1 MTRLPV
7 VGQTTTTFVNIST
20 PYTCAIIY
28 IYIYLSYYIYCI
40 YNTSSSSVLIE
51 NHHVDNALVSL
62 EIFFLRVHISM
73 KLVFHTD
80 NYRTITPIYVS
91 VGPVRLFF

>member
-62 EIFFLRVHISM
+62 EIFLSM
-73 KLVFHTD
+73 NLVFHTD

-91 VGPVRLFF
+91 VGTVRLLF